1 MTLHIVGL
9 KQVPSG
15 VHNQMAAVQEKELR
29 LEQGSITIL
38 IGANGVGKTRLM
50 ETIAGLTKSEDV
62 TVSYGVN
69 SLWTERRSRLGR
81 KSAVRNR
88 QAMLSYSYS
97 CQSPEEQLFAR
108 TVREELHYVMR
119 PYHLDDAERD
129 RRASAA
135 LAAVG
140 WDETWLERD
149 PYFMSGGER
158 RRTALAC
165 LFAPPSSWLLL
176 DEPTA
181 GLDAAGH
188 EQLGEQLKQQAAAGK
203 GVLLISHESD
213 WALQLA
219 TAVIIMHTDGSVQH
233 CSRDEL
239 LVNPH
244 WLEHAGMEIPA
255 WLRVAHQ
262 LACLG
267 VPHMQVWQ
275 PAALAQEAAL
285 IVKSNVKILRPSKPL
300 TERDNRAP
308 FLLRDSD
315 SPPSPL
321 SLFDPRSVWLTYIL
335 ISAAILFQSTW
346 SGLGAMALVV
356 AAAIHLGKIPL
367 RRWRSAIIALTV
379 FTFSVALIAGLGPQE
394 GGGFWSTD
402 AALVSLQSLLRPL
415 LAMLLGFGLPLAV
428 TPLRLRRSLEQL
440 FGAIGK
446 VPLWGTKLILTITLL
461 LRFIPV
467 LLSEWERFARIAIA
481 RGKETERAA
490 RGSLKRLKE
499 TSIPFMLALFRLGEQ
514 VSDALE
520 SRGVGKERQPTLLI
534 TERWKSRDTVLAAA
548 GAAILVIFWM
558 WQ

>member
-15 VHNQMAAVQEKELR
+15 VHNEMPAIHEHELR
-29 LEQGSITIL
+29 LKQGSITII
-38 IGANGVGKTRLM
+38 IGANGVGKTRFM
-50 ETIAGLTKSEDV
+50 ETIAGLTKSEGIA
-62 TVSYGVN
+62 VSYD
-69 SLWTERRSRLGR
+69 SHPLWTERRSRLGR
-81 KSAVRNR
+81 MKTERNR
-88 QAMLSYSYS
+88 PAMLRYSYS

-108 TVREELHYVMR
+108 TVRDELQYVMR
-119 PYHLDDAERD
+119 PYQLDEDDRN
-129 RRASAA
+129 RRASEA

-140 WDETWLERD
+140 WDEAWLDRD

-165 LFAPPSSWLLL
+165 LFAPPASWLLL

-188 EQLGEQLKQQAAAGK
+188 EQLGAQLKQQAAGGK

-219 TAVIIMHTDGSVQH
+219 TAVIIMHTDGRVRH
-233 CSRDEL
+233 CRREEL
-239 LVNPH
+239 LLNPH
-244 WLEHAGMEIPA
+244 WLEDAGMDIPA

-262 LACLG
+262 FACLG
-267 VPHMQVWQ
+267 VPAKQVWD
-275 PAALAQEAAL
+275 PAALAHEAGH
-285 IVKSNVKILRPSKPL
+285 IVKPNIKLLRPNTPP
-300 TERDNRAP
+300 TVRDTRAP
-308 FLLRDSD
+308 FALRDSD
-315 SPPSPL
+315 RQPSPL
-321 SLFDPRSVWLTYIL
+321 SLFDPRSVWITYIL
-335 ISAAILFQSTW
+335 VSAAILFQSTW

-356 AAAIHLGKIPL
+356 AAAIHFGKIPL
-367 RRWRSAIIALTV
+367 RRWRSAIMALTA

-394 GGGFWSTD
+394 GGGFWSTE

-440 FGAIGK
+440 FSKVGK
-446 VPLWGTKLILTITLL
+446 VPLWVTKLLLTITLL

-467 LLSEWERFARIAIA
+467 LLSEWERFARIATA
-481 RGKETERAA
+481 RGKQTERSAG
-490 RGSLKRLKE
+490 GSFRRLQE

-534 TERWKSRDTVLAAA
+534 TEHWKGRDTVLAAV
-548 GAAILVIFWM
+548 GSAIPVIFWM